1 VQGTDSAN
9 ISKDISIPQA
19 VLIIRKGYHND
30 VDSYSAFLEAD
41 KETRT
46 GLAGY
51 LKERKIDTVFVTGLA
66 TDFCVAW
73 TAMDARNAGLDV
85 YVVEDA
91 CRGIDLNG
99 SIAKAWDDMT
109 KLGCKRIQ
117 SSDIA

>member
-1 VQGTDSAN
+1 
-9 ISKDISIPQA
+9 
-19 VLIIRKGYHND
+19 

-46 GLAGY
+46 GLASY

-73 TAMDARNAGLDV
+73 TAMDARNAGLNA

-91 CRGIDLNG
+91 CRGIDING
-99 SIAKAWDDMT
+99 SIAKAWEEMT
-109 KLGCKRIQ
+109 AAGVKRIQ
-117 SSDIA
+117 SSDLAV